1 MNRAPRRAGVADV
14 FAAVFALCGLAG
26 CSKPAAGIGGEINAP
41 AIAVG
46 TEAERV
52 AAQRAEAAAADLGK
66 ALRLA
71 LQARM
76 AEGGP
81 VAAVDFCQAQ
91 APAITAS
98 VARQHGVAMGRTSLR
113 WRNPGNR
120 PSPWQQAA
128 LDEFAARAQAGEAPE
143 QLRYQRRQGGQLHYA
158 RGIRT
163 EAACLLCHGSTV
175 AEPIAAAIAAHYP
188 QDAATGFAEGDLRGM
203 LWVEIPVDMPPP

>member
-1 MNRAPRRAGVADV
+1 MNRASRRAGVAGV
-14 FAAVFALCGLAG
+14 FAAAFALGGLAG
-26 CSKPAAGIGGEINAP
+26 CSKPAAGIGGENNAP
-41 AIAVG
+41 AIAVD
-46 TEAERV
+46 TEAERI
-52 AAQRAEAAAADLGK
+52 AAQRAEAAATDLGK

-91 APAITAS
+91 APAITAA
-98 VARQHGVAMGRTSLR
+98 VGRQHGVTVGRTSLR

-128 LDEFAARAQAGEAPE
+128 LDEFAVRVQAGEAPE
-143 QLRYQRRQGGQLHYA
+143 RLRYQRLQGDQLHYA

-163 EAACLLCHGSTV
+163 EAGCLLCHGSTV

-188 QDAATGFAEGDLRGM
+188 QDAATGFAEGDLRGL
-203 LWVEIPVDMPPP
+203 LWVEIPVDMPSP